1 MENRAGRTVKNF
13 SGESAYY
20 SFYPQ
25 PLPPLPA
32 IEVDPEMLSLITG
45 AHEKVAVLNS
55 VSDRISNKDL
65 FISMYVRKEAILSSQ
80 IEGTQCTLDDVLDPE
95 ADENANADVSD
106 VVNYVRAINFSTQRL
121 DDLPLCNRLIRE
133 THAVLMKSVRGC
145 DKTPGEFRVSQ
156 NWIGGAGSTLK
167 NARYIP
173 PNPHDMTECLSDFE
187 KFMNADDGMDLLV
200 KAALLHYQFETIHPF
215 LDGNGRIGRLL
226 ITLFLMQ
233 NQAISSPVLY
243 LSYFLKSNRIEYYDR
258 MAEVR
263 KAGNYEQWIK
273 FFLRGI
279 AETAEDATE
288 TIDLLTALRQK
299 NEELL
304 ASPKLIEF
312 LRYLEQNPI
321 IETKKTAV
329 ALHLSYNTVANYIS
343 AFCEKGIL
351 KQTAKSGKS
360 RIYSYENYLEILRKG
375 YICRAASCIH
385 DQCSLIR
392 CFLGFFTIL

>member
-25 PLPPLPA
+25 PLPPVPA
-32 IEVDPEMLSLITG
+32 IEIDSEMLSLITD
-45 AHEKVAVLNS
+45 AHEKTAVLNS
-55 VSDRISNKDL
+55 VSDRVPNKDL

-95 ADENANADVSD
+95 IDENTNADVSD
-106 VVNYVRAINFSTQRL
+106 VVNYVKAINFSTQRL
-121 DDLPLCNRLIRE
+121 AELPLCNRLIRE

-156 NWIGGAGSTLK
+156 NWIGGVGSTLK

-173 PNPHDMTECLSDFE
+173 PNPADMKECMSDFE
-187 KFMNADDGMDLLV
+187 KFMNKEDDMDILV

-233 NQAISSPVLY
+233 NQAISSPLLY
-243 LSYFLKSNRIEYYDR
+243 LSYYLKSNRIEYYDR

-263 KAGNYEQWIK
+263 KSGNYEQWIK

-279 AETAEDATE
+279 SETASDATE
-288 TIDLLTALRQK
+288 TIDLLTALREK
-299 NEELL
+299 NEKIL
-304 ASPKLIEF
+304 AETQRSSTKSLEF

-321 IETKKTAV
+321 LETKKTAA
-329 ALHLSYNTVANYIS
+329 ALHCSYNTVANYIS
-343 AFCEKGIL
+343 LFCEKGIL
-351 KQTAKSGKS
+351 KQTSKSGKS
-360 RIYSYENYLEILRKG
+360 RIYSYEDYLEILRKG
-375 YICRAASCIH
+375 V
-385 DQCSLIR
+385 
-392 CFLGFFTIL
+392 

>member
-1 MENRAGRTVKNF
+1 MENRAGKTVKNF
-13 SGESAYY
+13 NGESAYY

-25 PLPPLPA
+25 PLPPVPA
-32 IEVDPEMLSLITG
+32 IEVDPEMLSLITD

-55 VSDRISNKDL
+55 VSDRIPNKDL

-121 DDLPLCNRLIRE
+121 TELPLCNRLIRE

-173 PNPHDMTECLSDFE
+173 PNPSDMKECLSDFE
-187 KFMNADDGMDLLV
+187 KFMNAEDGMDLLV

-233 NQAISSPVLY
+233 NQAISSPILY
-243 LSYFLKSNRIEYYDR
+243 LSYYLKSNRIEYYDR

-263 KAGNYEQWIK
+263 KSGNYEQWVK
-273 FFLRGI
+273 FFLRGMS
-279 AETAEDATE
+279 ETASDATE
-288 TIDLLTALRQK
+288 TIDLLTALREK
-299 NEELL
+299 NEKIL
-304 ASPKLIEF
+304 AETQRNSGKSLEF
-312 LRYLEQNPI
+312 LRYLERNPI
-321 IETKKTAV
+321 IETKKTAA
-329 ALHLSYNTVANYIS
+329 ALNYSYNTAANYIS
-343 AFCEKGIL
+343 LFCEQGIL
-351 KQTAKSGKS
+351 KQTSKSGKS
-360 RIYSYENYLEILRKG
+360 RIYSYEDYLEILRKG
-375 YICRAASCIH
+375 V
-385 DQCSLIR
+385 
-392 CFLGFFTIL
+392 